1 MPLRLTSLAILAM
14 IAARKWLI
22 SNINSLENS
31 LLLPDPDFYRNVS
44 ELISSKGYPVENH
57 IVQTEDGFLLS
68 VQHIPHGQNG
78 PDIYRGK
85 KEVVFLQHGFMS
97 ASHDWVINFP
107 NQSLGFILADA
118 GYDVWM
124 GNTRGNTYSRK
135 HVKYT
140 PDMDKFWE
148 NSTFSEMGYYDVPA
162 MIDYVL
168 SVTGQKQLSYV
179 GHSQGTAVCLMMLSE
194 RPEYNR
200 KLKIFI
206 ALAPISTLGYV
217 TNPIHHIARTKE
229 EVEFISQIFH
239 WREVLPSNALTKI
252 FCEFL
257 CNPEEP
263 MICKE
268 FMSFAFGE
276 SNELNS
282 TRIHVY
288 AAHTPAGTSVKSI
301 LHYGQ
306 LHLSGNFAKYDF
318 GKEENIARYGQKT
331 PPEYDLSMITVPVAV
346 IWASNDNLADPTD
359 VKILL
364 KKLKSLVGVYE
375 VPYKPFSHIDFTLG
389 VHAKY
394 LVYDK
399 VLEWLNKYST

>member
-1 MPLRLTSLAILAM
+1 
-14 IAARKWLI
+14 
-22 SNINSLENS
+22 
-31 LLLPDPDFYRNVS
+31 
-44 ELISSKGYPVENH
+44 
-57 IVQTEDGFLLS
+57 
-68 VQHIPHGQNG
+68 
-78 PDIYRGK
+78 
-85 KEVVFLQHGFMS
+85 
-97 ASHDWVINFP
+97 
-107 NQSLGFILADA
+107 
-118 GYDVWM
+118 M

-200 KLKIFI
+200 K
-206 ALAPISTLGYV
+206 
-217 TNPIHHIARTKE
+217 
-229 EVEFISQIFH
+229 FISQIFH